1 MKNKKTKL
9 ILLNIIFL
17 MVLFGNID
25 MVNAEVL
32 TNTKSYHEPYSGM
45 SVDFNVVAGDYV
57 YWLFKTYD
65 HEFLVD
71 IVLIDELG
79 NEQSYGTRIRGCGS
93 ISFQSTGSYTLE
105 FMNYDIYS
113 GYMELFVGL
122 NEQEEEE
129 SVVIT
134 SVVCGRSIIDVEW
147 EVAGSV
153 WFINL
158 DLYYG
163 DEFITK
169 IFDEVQCSSYDS
181 IRWGFYDN
189 EDVFSGDEFRI
200 KITDFDDPDVY
211 SFSDYFTI
219 EVDDP
224 YKPYDMW
231 KPTGNVLFF
240 VIISIAIVG
249 VIIIG
254 YIIFKKK
261 ASKEPTIQI
270 KEVPKNIYCS
280 ECGIKI
286 TDMTKDYCSQC
297 GSKIII

>member
-1 MKNKKTKL
+1 
-9 ILLNIIFL
+9 
-17 MVLFGNID
+17 MVLFGNIN

-32 TNTKSYHEPYSGM
+32 TNTKSYRDPYSGM
-45 SVDFNVVAGDYV
+45 SIDFNVVAGDYV

-93 ISFQSTGSYTLE
+93 ISFRSIGSYTLR
-105 FMNYDIYS
+105 FMNYDVYS

-129 SVVIT
+129 SVVIA
-134 SVVCGRSIIDVEW
+134 SVACDRGIIDVEW

-163 DEFITK
+163 DEFITE
-169 IFDEVQCSSYDS
+169 IFDEIQCEHHDS
-181 IRWGFYDN
+181 VRWGFYDN
-189 EDVFSGDEFRI
+189 ENVFSGDEFRI

-224 YKPYDMW
+224 YVPYDPNSNLWNTINNIIFMLVI
-231 KPTGNVLFF
+231 PLCIVLA
-240 VIISIAIVG
+240 IAIP
-249 VIIIG
+249 IIVLVRKHKRKTPEKP
-254 YIIFKKK
+254 IIQMR
-261 ASKEPTIQI
+261 EI
-270 KEVPKNIYCS
+270 PKIYCP

-297 GSKIII
+297 GTKIIK